1 MSIRLLTEGVT
12 AVPSIQKDRIVKTLA
27 AFAACML
34 GFAGVCDAAQ
44 IASPKAFGS
53 SSQKVTLCIIY
64 NSGTTPQNVNVRLF
78 DSQGNA
84 LTGVNGSA
92 NCGGSL
98 LPGAF
103 CEIAKIGI
111 SPIDGYACTATAS
124 SVVHLRGDIILQDGF
139 DTSLRSAPLR

>member
-12 AVPSIQKDRIVKTLA
+12 AVPSIQKDRIVKILA
-27 AFAACML
+27 AFATCMV

-44 IASPKAFGS
+44 IASSTAFGS
-53 SSQKVTLCIIY
+53 SSQKVALCIIY
-64 NSGTTPQNVNVRLF
+64 NSGTVPQNVNVRLF
-78 DSQGNA
+78 DSQGNV

-111 SPIDGYACTATAS
+111 SPIDGYACAATAS

-139 DTSLRSAPLR
+139 DTSLRSAPLQ